1 MVGRGGNVTIR
12 ISDGMLLGG
21 GISTEKRAGNLIFLV
36 KLNTSSCN
44 KFFWKNLNVNNK
56 ESSVG
61 YVC

>member
-1 MVGRGGNVTIR
+1 MTIR